1 MIPEVNSAV
10 NRNQLKIIACISMLV
25 DHIGYVLFPEVAV
38 LRLIGRIAM
47 PIFAFFIG
55 EGCLYTRN
63 RMKYFL
69 RFFLLGLI
77 CQAVYIAESLI
88 TKSGSGLYLNILLT
102 FSLSIAVCSAFLY
115 FKENRKSTGRD
126 KIISTA
132 VFAFTVIAVI
142 SFEAFCQNSKEIIG
156 TEITIDYGIFGIFL
170 PMYAAISKKRKN
182 KLVSF
187 CTAHILL
194 AYSFYGSGAEL
205 VWALIPLVLLLFYNG
220 KAGKMNLKYFFYAF
234 YPCHLAAV
242 YLISLVI

>member
-1 MIPEVNSAV
+1 
-10 NRNQLKIIACISMLV
+10 MLV
-25 DHIGYVLFPEVAV
+25 DHIGYVLFPEVEL

-69 RFFLLGLI
+69 RVFLLGLI

-102 FSLSIAVCSAFLY
+102 FSLSIAVCSAFLC
-115 FKENRKSTGRD
+115 FKENRKSAGRD

-142 SFEAFCQNSKEIIG
+142 TFEAFCQNSKEIIG

-205 VWALIPLVLLLFYNG
+205 VWALIPLVLLMFYNG
-220 KAGKMNLKYFFYAF
+220 KSGKMNLKYFFYAF